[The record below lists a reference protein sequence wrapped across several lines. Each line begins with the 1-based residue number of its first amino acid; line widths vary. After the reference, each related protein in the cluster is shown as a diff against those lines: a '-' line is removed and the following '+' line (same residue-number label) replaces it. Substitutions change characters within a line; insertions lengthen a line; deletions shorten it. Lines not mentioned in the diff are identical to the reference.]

1 MADSLD
7 GFMQSMGVKQGCVLS
22 PILFCICLD
31 RLLKTLCSSNI
42 GFVGRMF
49 TGTLAYADDIV
60 LLAPTA
66 QAVRLMLLVCEKYAA
81 KFGVVFSATKSKCIV
96 CTAPFSKLAQDLT
109 SYCKFTI
116 ISGNEIEFVQS
127 WAHLGHIVSSTM
139 DDENDIA
146 RCRHNLIGKLNEVL
160 STFRELDS
168 FVKVRLLKN
177 YCPSLY
183 GCELW
188 NLRHASVEYICKP
201 RRSALK
207 SAW

>member
-60 LLAPTA
+60 LLAPTP
-66 QAVRLMLLVCEKYAA
+66 QAVRLMLL
-81 KFGVVFSATKSKCIV
+81 FGVVFNATKSKCIV
-96 CTAPFSKLAQDLT
+96 CTAPFSKLTQDLT

-146 RCRHNLIGKLNEVL
+146 RCRYNILIGKLNEVL

-177 YCPSLY
+177 YCPSL
-183 GCELW
+183 
-188 NLRHASVEYICKP
+188 SV
-201 RRSALK
+201 
-207 SAW
+207 

>member
-1 MADSLD
+1 M
-7 GFMQSMGVKQGCVLS
+7 
-22 PILFCICLD
+22 LFNA
-31 RLLKTLCSSNI
+31 S
-42 GFVGRMF
+42 
-49 TGTLAYADDIV
+49 
-60 LLAPTA
+60 
-66 QAVRLMLLVCEKYAA
+66 
-81 KFGVVFSATKSKCIV
+81 KSKCIV
-96 CTAPFSKLAQDLT
+96 CTAPFYKTAQDLT
-109 SYCKFTI
+109 IYCKFT
-116 ISGNEIEFVQS
+116 ISGNEIELVQS
-127 WAHLGHIVSSTM
+127 WAHLGYILSSTM

-146 RCRHNLIGKLNEVL
+146 RCRYNILIGKLNEVL

-183 GCELW
+183 GCEMW